1 MSIKYLNQILTYF
14 SKVYHFRE
22 KIKSIKDGRVK
33 PQVDM
38 VTISFILLMGFMI
51 QVPSFNRLEKWIKN
65 NKFKK
70 LLPRKSKMPSIDT
83 VTYALDKVDLD
94 SLNNFNTHIVK
105 TTIKNKVFRYGTIDG
120 YKVSAIDGV
129 ELFESTKK
137 CCEDCLTREYN
148 DGMHY
153 FHRSVVCMTVGSDP
167 HIILGQEMLEP
178 KKDGSDKD
186 EGELTAGKRLI
197 KNLYNEYNHFA
208 DIIVADAL
216 YMKSTWIQQ
225 LLDLG
230 IDSVI
235 RAKDERLHIVKDA
248 LGIFRSREA
257 DNKWIALKTS
267 TKTIEVTAWDEDN
280 FEMTNLGFKI
290 RFLRFLEKIT
300 IGDKIEFNEIW
311 IITTN
316 KNIDN
321 KTLWKIIHNRW
332 HIENNGFHQLKC
344 QWNLKHC
351 YFHSPTGIEAVMMF
365 IIISF
370 NLMQLFFFRCLRRFR
385 EKKMLQ
391 IDIIEDLR
399 DDLAVISRCPS
410 NMSFIT

>member
-1 MSIKYLNQILTYF
+1 MSIKYLNQMLNYF

-22 KIKSIKDGRVK
+22 KIKTIKDGRIK

-38 VTISFILLMGFMI
+38 TTISFIVLMGFML
-51 QVPSFNRLEKWIKN
+51 QVPSFNRLEKWIKK

-70 LLPRKSKMPSIDT
+70 LFLRKSRMPSIDT
-83 VTYALDKVDLD
+83 VTDSLDKVDLD
-94 SLNNFNTHIVK
+94 SLESFNKDIVK
-105 TTIKNKVFRYGTIDG
+105 TAINNKVFRYGTIDG
-120 YKVSAIDGV
+120 YKVVAIDGV

-137 CCEDCLTREYN
+137 HCENCLTREYS
-148 DGMHY
+148 DGIHY

-178 KKDGSDKD
+178 KNDGSNKD

-197 KNLYNEYNHFA
+197 NNLYNDYKHFA

-216 YMKSTWIQQ
+216 YMKSTWIQE

-235 RAKDERLHIVKDA
+235 RAKDERLHVVKDA
-248 LGIFRSREA
+248 LGIFKSREA
-257 DNKWIALKTS
+257 DNKWTT
-267 TKTIEVTAWDEDN
+267 TKAPNEIIEVKAWDEDD
-280 FEMTNLGFKI
+280 FEMTNLDSKI
-290 RFLRFLEKIT
+290 RFVRFLEKIT
-300 IGDKIEFNEIW
+300 TGDKIEFKEIW
-311 IITTN
+311 IVTTN

-321 KTLWKIIHNRW
+321 KTLWKIIHSRW

-365 IIISF
+365 IIIAF
-370 NLMQLFFFRCLRRFR
+370 NLMQLFFFRCLRGFR

-399 DDLAVISRCPS
+399 DDLAVISRC
-410 NMSFIT
+410 NLNIAFIT